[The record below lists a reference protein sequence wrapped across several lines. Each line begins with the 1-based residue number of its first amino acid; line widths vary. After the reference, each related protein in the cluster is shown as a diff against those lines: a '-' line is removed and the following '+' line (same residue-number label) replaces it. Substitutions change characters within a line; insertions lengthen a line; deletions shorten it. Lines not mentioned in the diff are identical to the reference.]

1 MRFKYLLLALLV
13 FLGACSSNSVPEGF
27 DEEQLTNQAKVIIEY
42 LQDAQYT
49 EVLSLMREDVREML
63 PLETLKDVAET
74 KYAVVGSFEKYSQ
87 VAITDTKDPASSEVY
102 AVVIVVVEYTE
113 GKGTYTLTFDKDL
126 RCVGLYIK

>member
-1 MRFKYLLLALLV
+1 MRFKYLLLALFV

-27 DEEQLTNQAKVIIEY
+27 DEEELTLQAKQIVVY

-49 EVLSLMREDVREML
+49 EVLDLMREDVREML

-74 KYAVVGSFEKYSQ
+74 KYADVGSFEKYSQ
-87 VAITDTKDPASSEVY
+87 VAITDTKDPTTSEVY
-102 AVVIVVVEYTE
+102 AVVIVVAEYTE

>member
-27 DEEQLTNQAKVIIEY
+27 DEEQLTNQAKQIIEY

-49 EVLSLMREDVREML
+49 EVLDLMREDVREML

-74 KYAVVGSFEKYSQ
+74 KYTVVGSFEKYSQ

>member
-27 DEEQLTNQAKVIIEY
+27 DEEQLTNQAKQIIEY
-42 LQDAQYT
+42 LQDAQYA
-49 EVLSLMREDVREML
+49 EVLDLMREDVREML

-74 KYAVVGSFEKYSQ
+74 KYADVGSFEKYSQ

>member
-1 MRFKYLLLALLV
+1 
-13 FLGACSSNSVPEGF
+13 
-27 DEEQLTNQAKVIIEY
+27 
-42 LQDAQYT
+42 
-49 EVLSLMREDVREML
+49 MREDVREML
-63 PLETLKDVAET
+63 PLETLKDVTET
-74 KYAVVGSFEKYSQ
+74 KYAVVGSFEKYTQ

>member
-1 MRFKYLLLALLV
+1 MKFKYLLLALFV

-27 DEEQLTNQAKVIIEY
+27 DEEQLTTQAKQIVEY
-42 LQDAQYT
+42 LQDAQYA
-49 EVLSLMREDVREML
+49 EVLDLMREDVREML